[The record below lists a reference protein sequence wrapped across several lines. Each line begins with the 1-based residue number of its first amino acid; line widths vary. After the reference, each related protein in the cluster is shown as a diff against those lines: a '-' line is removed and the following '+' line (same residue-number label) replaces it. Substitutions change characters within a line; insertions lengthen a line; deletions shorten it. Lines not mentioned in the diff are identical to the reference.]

1 MSISNDESNEQI
13 KSSNNQSKYSTSKLY
28 KSQEIKPQVSNTF
41 LQNKIGKLNL
51 NPTRYNIAYKIPQ
64 HAQIKP
70 PKHFFGHVK
79 NQYYVEGKVDETH
92 IYHPISSFE
101 QKLNNEMKRISN
113 RYGKVESRQ
122 IFYPN
127 INTDFYWKSIP
138 NFEMYRQL
146 KVIENRYSGL
156 RNKMRPKLK
165 PLGYVSNDS
174 LNKLAQHIFYSDPT
188 VKKAKS
194 QLLNIISSSRKN
206 KCVNTNL
213 VDEFQ

>member
-1 MSISNDESNEQI
+1 MYTPINELNQVNS
-13 KSSNNQSKYSTSKLY
+13 KNQSKITSK
-28 KSQEIKPQVSNTF
+28 SQIFNPLVSNKY
-41 LQNKIGKLNL
+41 LQSKLGKLQL
-51 NPTRYNIAYKIPQ
+51 NKSRYNPEFRIPQ
-64 HAQIKP
+64 HANIKP

-92 IYHPISSFE
+92 IYHPITSFE

-127 INTDFYWKSIP
+127 INTDFYWRSIP

-156 RNKMRPKLK
+156 RNKMRPRLK
-165 PLGYVSNDS
+165 PIGYVSNDN
-174 LNKLAQHIFYSDPT
+174 LNKLAQHIFENDPN
-188 VKKAKS
+188 VKKAKN
-194 QLLNIISSSRKN
+194 QLLNLISSSRKN
-206 KCVNTNL
+206 KYTNTS
-213 VDEFQ
+213 VEDFD

>member
-1 MSISNDESNEQI
+1 MSTLNDESNEEI
-13 KSSNNQSKYSTSKLY
+13 KTSKNQSIYTTSKLY
-28 KSQEIKPQVSNTF
+28 KSQEIKPKVSNKF
-41 LQNKIGKLNL
+41 LQNKLGKLNI
-51 NPTRYNIAYKIPQ
+51 NPTRYNYQYKIPQ

-79 NQYYVEGKVDETH
+79 NQYYVEGKVEETH

-194 QLLNIISSSRKN
+194 ELLNLVTSSRKN

-213 VDEFQ
+213 TEHFQ